1 MSIFGNS
8 IQEMQ
13 FKYPE
18 LFWALFLL
26 LIPIFIH
33 LFQLRRFKKTPFTN
47 VKFLKKVVSESR
59 QSNTLKKWLLLFTR
73 MLLLAAFIFAFAQP
87 FFAEK
92 SALKQKENIIYLDDS
107 FSMQLKEEGTTLL
120 ENAIQ
125 ELIKNLP
132 KTERFSLFT
141 NTKTFRNTTLQDI
154 QNELLALKSS
164 NKSLELNEIYLKGK
178 TLFSSNNASEKNLIV
193 LSDFQQSMSSPQID
207 SLQGV
212 RVHWVALRADEAKNI
227 AIDSAYIATESSENL
242 NLTVSL
248 SGSGNIEST
257 PVSLFNGEKLT
268 AKTSASFNDLKKAT
282 ASFSIPKNEPFDGRI
297 EIMDSGLAYDN
308 LLYFTITEKEKIKV
322 LVIGDAQN
330 SFLSRIFTKEEFNLT
345 ETELKNLN
353 YSNLATQHFIILNS
367 LKQIPSSLTTSLKA
381 FTDNG
386 GHVAIIPSVN
396 VDLDSYN
403 LLTSNYAS
411 TTLLQSVRDE
421 REIMDISFAHPLY
434 QNVFEKNVTNFQ
446 YPKVSEFYTLKTGAP
461 AALTFQGNEPFLVGS
476 KSFYLFTS
484 SLSAEHSNFINS
496 PLIVPTFYNMAA
508 GSLKL
513 PPLYSVLGES
523 VSVDVS
529 TSLAQDDILKLKRGD
544 YEFIPQQQSLS
555 NKVSLFFNESL
566 QEDGSYEIRQNE
578 KTLKNISFNY
588 NRNESNLSY
597 LNIQEQEMVSMSSS
611 ISSLFKTIEKDST
624 VTELWKWFVI
634 LALVLLFIEVLIQ
647 KYLK

>member
-1 MSIFGNS
+1 
-8 IQEMQ
+8 MQ

-59 QSNTLKKWLLLFTR
+59 QSNTLKKWLLLLTR

-92 SALKQKENIIYLDDS
+92 SALKQKENVIYLDDS

-132 KTERFSLFT
+132 KTELFSLFT

-154 QNELLALKSS
+154 QNELLALKAS

-178 TLFSSNNASEKNLIV
+178 TLFSSNNSSEKNLIV

-353 YSNLATQHFIILNS
+353 YSNLATRHFIILNS

-386 GHVAIIPSVN
+386 GHLAIIPSAN

-421 REIMDISFAHPLY
+421 REIIDISFAHPLY

-476 KSFYLFTS
+476 KSFFLFTS

-597 LNIQEQEMVSMSSS
+597 LNIQEQEMVSTSSS